1 MMFLLM
7 QVTEVKTKKTG
18 TKRTAPEHRIPCAF
32 PLAVCWRVF
41 LLDFS
46 LSNSFSGLLSLTGIE
61 IYSSELRVDSTALV
75 FSIYFSPKHFLYI
88 SDSWK
93 GIDQTFPP
101 QKKAHAFAP
110 MHIFSKERQGF
121 TLAGSAAFVNAGRNQ
136 RLAPDYSSPQEPQ
149 LWAGLQLPLPQPLAG
164 LHCSD
169 LDSSLAAASVHIT

>member
-18 TKRTAPEHRIPCAF
+18 TKRTAPEHRTLCAF

-93 GIDQTFPP
+93 GINQTFPP
-101 QKKAHAFAP
+101 KKGSCVCSL
-110 MHIFSKERQGF
+110 HIFSKERQGF
-121 TLAGSAAFVNAGRNQ
+121 TLAGSAAFVNAGRN
-136 RLAPDYSSPQEPQ
+136 P
-149 LWAGLQLPLPQPLAG
+149 GLPQTTPHPRSPSFG
-164 LHCSD
+164 PGC
-169 LDSSLAAASVHIT
+169 SSLCLSLWLDCTVLT

>member
-101 QKKAHAFAP
+101 QKRL
-110 MHIFSKERQGF
+110 MHLLPCTSFLRKDRASHLQAV
-121 TLAGSAAFVNAGRNQ
+121 LHLWMQAGIRG
-136 RLAPDYSSPQEPQ
+136 
-149 LWAGLQLPLPQPLAG
+149 LPQTTPHPRSPSFG
-164 LHCSD
+164 PGC
-169 LDSSLAAASVHIT
+169 SSLCLSLWLDCTVLT